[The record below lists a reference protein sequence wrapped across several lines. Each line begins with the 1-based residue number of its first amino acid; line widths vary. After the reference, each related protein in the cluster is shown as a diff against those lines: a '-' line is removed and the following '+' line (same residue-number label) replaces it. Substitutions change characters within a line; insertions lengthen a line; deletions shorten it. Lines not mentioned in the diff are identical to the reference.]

1 MDSGVFSAIHRHSA
15 VGPNCESPCTCL
27 FILPI
32 LVTGY
37 RFYNHLPSAIFFWM
51 GIRAWLREL
60 NGVGG
65 KALVSIWLKLPRMLW
80 VLFKAEL
87 LLPGRCAY
95 L

>member
-1 MDSGVFSAIHRHSA
+1 
-15 VGPNCESPCTCL
+15 
-27 FILPI
+27 
-32 LVTGY
+32 
-37 RFYNHLPSAIFFWM
+37 M